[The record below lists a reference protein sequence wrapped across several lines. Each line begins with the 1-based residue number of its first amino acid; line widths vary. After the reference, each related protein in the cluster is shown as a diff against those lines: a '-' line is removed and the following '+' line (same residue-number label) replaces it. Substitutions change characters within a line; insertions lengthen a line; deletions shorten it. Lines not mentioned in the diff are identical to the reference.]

1 MAATKPTTAQLA
13 TSIQNVFSVPLD
25 PWPIGAELIRAG
37 KPVAKGMVIARSDD
51 RRAFTGVWEC
61 TPGTFDWTYTWDETI
76 SVVAGRVTITDLG
89 GEPRVFTTGDV
100 VHFPVGLH
108 ATWTVHET
116 VRKVYALISPEPLD
130 L

>member
-1 MAATKPTTAQLA
+1 MAIEAKSAGATV
-13 TSIQNVFSVPLD
+13 QNAMSVPLD
-25 PWPIGAELIRAG
+25 PWPIPADQIKDGQPEAR
-37 KPVAKGMVIARSDD
+37 GMVIARSDD
-51 RRAFTGVWEC
+51 RRTFTGVWEC

-76 SVVAGRVTITDLG
+76 SVIVGRVTITSKS
-89 GEPRVFTTGDV
+89 GESQVFQTGDV
-100 VHFPVGLH
+100 AHFPIGLE

>member
-1 MAATKPTTAQLA
+1 MAVSKPTTAEPA
-13 TSIQNVFSVPLD
+13 TSVQNVFSVPLD
-25 PWPIGAELIRAG
+25 PWPIGPELIRAG

-51 RRAFTGVWEC
+51 RRTFTGVWEC

-89 GEPRVFTTGDV
+89 GEARTFKTGDV
-100 VHFPVGLH
+100 VHFPIGLH
-108 ATWTVHET
+108 ATWAVHET